1 MKIRIHINYIKR
13 WFVALHA
20 LPRIHKKL
28 LQLLGDKMN
37 CPEIT
42 NDAINNLVDSSPRSL
57 RSLTREIQALE
68 KRLSELERKR

>member
-1 MKIRIHINYIKR
+1 MLRIHINYIKR

-28 LQLLGDKMN
+28 MQLLGEKPDSHKV
-37 CPEIT
+37 T
-42 NDAINNLVDSSPRSL
+42 NDAINNLTDSAPRVI